1 MMEQADE
8 LMNAVSVF
16 QLEGESQARR
26 TSSDRRIAN
35 NPMRVASKPA
45 PRLIESKPAASKPVK
60 VAAKSGA
67 DDGDWAEF

>member
-1 MMEQADE
+1 
-8 LMNAVSVF
+8 
-16 QLEGESQARR
+16 
-26 TSSDRRIAN
+26 
-35 NPMRVASKPA
+35 MRVASKPA